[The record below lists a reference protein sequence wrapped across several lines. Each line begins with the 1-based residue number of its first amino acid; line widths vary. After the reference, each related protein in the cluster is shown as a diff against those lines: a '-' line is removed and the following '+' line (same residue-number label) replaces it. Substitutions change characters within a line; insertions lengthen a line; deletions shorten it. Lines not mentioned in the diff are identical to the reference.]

1 MQCLVNSKYSI
12 ILKLSC
18 PGDCL
23 IFKFP
28 CFLPRNGSGKRFR
41 YIMLSTQHNGFQAKQ
56 AAKKNL
62 KYRSVESTI
71 HALLLPPQEAF
82 VAPPVASSL
91 SPISLFAISSL
102 SLESESFQLP
112 SRLGIIL
119 LGSRAELGDRLHLP
133 AILSRGF
140 LDGVEEAGTEEDEA
154 IVQASKLT
162 MKEQALGERR
172 ERRDPV

>member
-28 CFLPRNGSGKRFR
+28 CFLPRNGS
-41 YIMLSTQHNGFQAKQ
+41 
-56 AAKKNL
+56 
-62 KYRSVESTI
+62 
-71 HALLLPPQEAF
+71 
-82 VAPPVASSL
+82 
-91 SPISLFAISSL
+91 
-102 SLESESFQLP
+102 
-112 SRLGIIL
+112 
-119 LGSRAELGDRLHLP
+119 